1 MTSASSAPIL
11 CNHSCDRDTMVV
23 QCRLHQLNLRYSSG
37 RLFTIVVVCLMIV
50 VLSAPP
56 LLPINLMHQSSS
68 HQSTLMIAST
78 PSPCDSGVIYN
89 QIFNLLPRRP
99 NLVSVY
105 LKHNALHKIWDTYR
119 VFIHIEHLTCPA
131 RGTSTAI
138 LWIDYDMG
146 GSKSNKLSLVG
157 YVTWLLY
164 IYFGITKHTTMQ
176 KKRVCLSWH
185 VRIAL

>member
-1 MTSASSAPIL
+1 MYVTILYQIPIFIWIHNLNTYPSNQDLLYHSTSQQIRRRKSTHTQTQLLLLQI
-11 CNHSCDRDTMVV
+11 CIHSCDRDTMVV
-23 QCRLHQLNLRYSSG
+23 QCHLHQLNLRYSSG

-99 NLVSVY
+99 NLVSV
-105 LKHNALHKIWDTYR
+105 
-119 VFIHIEHLTCPA
+119 
-131 RGTSTAI
+131 
-138 LWIDYDMG
+138 
-146 GSKSNKLSLVG
+146 LVG

-185 VRIAL
+185 VRITL

>member
-1 MTSASSAPIL
+1 MSSTSTKPTIFEWTTLHHRRGLLDDRRSKCTSVATNKFDAPSL
-11 CNHSCDRDTMVV
+11 
-23 QCRLHQLNLRYSSG
+23 
-37 RLFTIVVVCLMIV
+37 
-50 VLSAPP
+50 
-56 LLPINLMHQSSS
+56 S

-78 PSPCDSGVIYN
+78 PSPCDSDVIYN

-105 LKHNALHKIWDTYR
+105 LKHNALHKIRDTYR
-119 VFIHIEHLTCPA
+119 VFIHIEHLTWPA

-185 VRIAL
+185 VRITL

>member
-1 MTSASSAPIL
+1 VPGPRIPSQDHSTNPPQKIKHIMTSASSAPIL

-78 PSPCDSGVIYN
+78 PSPCDSDVIYKYN

-99 NLVSVY
+99 NLVSVSVY
-105 LKHNALHKIWDTYR
+105 LKHNALHKI
-119 VFIHIEHLTCPA
+119 
-131 RGTSTAI
+131 
-138 LWIDYDMG
+138 
-146 GSKSNKLSLVG
+146 
-157 YVTWLLY
+157 
-164 IYFGITKHTTMQ
+164 
-176 KKRVCLSWH
+176 
-185 VRIAL
+185 

>member
-1 MTSASSAPIL
+1 MSVHHFQRYLSSYKDTILIPSRPLNKRNPPLEKIKHIMTSASSAPIL

-89 QIFNLLPRRP
+89 QIFNLLPCRP

-105 LKHNALHKIWDTYR
+105 LKHNALHKI
-119 VFIHIEHLTCPA
+119 
-131 RGTSTAI
+131 
-138 LWIDYDMG
+138 
-146 GSKSNKLSLVG
+146 
-157 YVTWLLY
+157 
-164 IYFGITKHTTMQ
+164 
-176 KKRVCLSWH
+176 
-185 VRIAL
+185 

>member
-1 MTSASSAPIL
+1 MYVTILYQIPIFIWIHNLNTYPSNQDLLYHSTSQQIRRRKSTHTQTRLLLLQL
-11 CNHSCDRDTMVV
+11 CIHSCDRDTMVV
-23 QCRLHQLNLRYSSG
+23 QCHLHQLNLRYSSG

-78 PSPCDSGVIYN
+78 PSPCDSDVIYN

-99 NLVSVY
+99 NLVSV
-105 LKHNALHKIWDTYR
+105 
-119 VFIHIEHLTCPA
+119 
-131 RGTSTAI
+131 
-138 LWIDYDMG
+138 
-146 GSKSNKLSLVG
+146 LVG

-185 VRIAL
+185 VRITL